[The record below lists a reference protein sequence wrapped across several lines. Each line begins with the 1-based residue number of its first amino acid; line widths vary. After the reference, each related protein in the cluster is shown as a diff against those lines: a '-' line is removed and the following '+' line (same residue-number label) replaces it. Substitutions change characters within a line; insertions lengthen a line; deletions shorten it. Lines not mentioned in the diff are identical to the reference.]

1 MLITVCRQFGAGGSE
16 VARRV
21 ADRLGW
27 TLVNNQF
34 LDEVAARAGMTP
46 EQVAQHEERTPS
58 FLDRLSRYTAMTFPE
73 IAVPPAD
80 VPEDFDEAKLVR
92 ITRNLVTEF
101 AAEGRVVFVGR
112 AAAAV
117 LAEADNAIHVRLV
130 APVPYRARVVEERR
144 EIGHAEV
151 MQAIKERDK
160 NRERYHREYYGRE
173 WDDELNYHMILNTEL
188 LGFDGAADLIITHAR
203 SLNW

>member
-1 MLITVCRQFGAGGSE
+1 MLITVSRQRGAGGAE

-21 ADRLGW
+21 AEGLGW
-27 TLVNNQF
+27 TLVNNEF
-34 LDEVAARAGMTP
+34 VDEVAARAGMTP

-80 VPEDFDEAKLVR
+80 VPEEFDEAKLVK

-101 AAEGRVVFVGR
+101 AMEGRAVLVGR

-117 LAEADNAIHVRLV
+117 LAEAQDVLHVRLV
-130 APVPYRARVVEERR
+130 APLSFRVRVLEERLR
-144 EIGHAEV
+144 VETAEAK
-151 MQAIKERDK
+151 QDIKEHDR
-160 NRERYHREYYGRE
+160 NRERYHREYYGRD
-173 WDDELNYHMILNTEL
+173 WDDPLNYHMVLNTER
-188 LGFDGAADLIITHAR
+188 LGLDGAADLILAYAR